1 MPFRPGERMRG
12 RDWFRVRYRA
22 TDFCSWLVLAQPF
35 IDDLPQQVIVSPS
48 QVFDLDDSFG
58 RTYWV
63 WLKTSGA
70 PKRLVGGGGAPSG
83 IVDMTRGRR
92 WRQSLSSSAWSMP
105 VPVRPA

>member
-1 MPFRPGERMRG
+1 MPASRASKRADATVSGTVPGDGLCR
-12 RDWFRVRYRA
+12 
-22 TDFCSWLVLAQPF
+22 WLVFALTLLDQ
-35 IDDLPQQVIVSPS
+35 LTQWVIVSPS